1 MSAYLR
7 IRRFVDRDLGDRF
20 RPASIFIALIPLLIA
35 GVVTRQLGQVASPGI
50 WIVGTVISICWLAFV
65 AWRGS
70 RLFRAVGLRGD
81 REFDQVTKFTLPP
94 EYRDS
99 ESLTRA
105 MRRKPRRP

>member
-7 IRRFVDRDLGDRF
+7 IRRFVDRDLRDRF
-20 RPASIFIALIPLLIA
+20 RPASIFIALVPLLIA
-35 GVVTRQLGQVASPGI
+35 GVVARQLRPLASTGI
-50 WIVGTVISICWLAFV
+50 WIVGTVISVCWLAFV

-70 RLFRAVGLRGD
+70 RLFWAVGLKGD
-81 REFDQVTKFTLPP
+81 QEFDQVTKFKLPP

-105 MRRKPRRP
+105 GRRKPK